1 MLSTFC
7 FLEFKKLQPE
17 SHLRATFF
25 PETSL
30 HGSLSGSRTLQI
42 NPRHVPHNLQ
52 LTFLQEGGPGDG
64 VNLTISIKG
73 DELTLTSPN
82 AKGFEIYRRE
92 R

>member
-1 MLSTFC
+1 MLSIFSFYTSKRYD
-7 FLEFKKLQPE
+7 LKDISAPK
-17 SHLRATFF
+17 FF
-25 PETSL
+25 PKPGCTDP
-30 HGSLSGSRTLQI
+30 LSGSRMLQI
-42 NPRHVPHNLQ
+42 DPGRVQPNLQ
-52 LTFLQEGGPGDG
+52 LTFLQEGGPGDV